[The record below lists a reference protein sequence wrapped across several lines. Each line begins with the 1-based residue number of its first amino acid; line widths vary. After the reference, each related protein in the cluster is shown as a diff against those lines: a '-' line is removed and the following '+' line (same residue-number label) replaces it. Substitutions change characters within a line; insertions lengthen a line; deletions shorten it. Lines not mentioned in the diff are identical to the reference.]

1 MTTPIILSSNADGE
15 AGAVPLLQDAA
26 GAGNASFTPDGS
38 KATLRPGGKQSRCFG
53 LGAGI
58 RRTVKF

>member
-1 MTTPIILSSNADGE
+1 MTTPITLSSDADGE

-38 KATLRPGGKQSRCFG
+38 KATFVPAANNLAV
-53 LGAGI
+53 LA
-58 RRTVKF
+58 